1 MPQIRNQHTE
11 QDKQIAKYR
20 NWTEHTDTY
29 ENDRITT
36 DESSE
41 HEHEH
46 EHEHGA
52 TYTPFVDLLQRDP
65 CICDHCFIRRYD
77 AESHEWRNGNTG
89 WLTFQRWHTI
99 PTRSTTLPA
108 ETGSKT
114 TLACSNCGHQ
124 TGEKT
129 RPISSEKLTAYA
141 ENIIQ
146 TIREKNIPINE
157 DVFHAQIHEHNTSAN
172 QGRVDSHIYAPAL
185 RAAIYAAHTQT
196 EAESDAT
203 QCRENEMQTTPTTQ

>member
-20 NWTEHTDTY
+20 NWTENTDTD
-29 ENDRITT
+29 ETDRITT

-41 HEHEH
+41 R

-108 ETGSKT
+108 DTGSKT

-129 RPISSEKLTAYA
+129 RPISSDQLTAYA

-146 TIREKNIPINE
+146 TIREKNIPVDE
-157 DVFHAQIHEHNTSAN
+157 DVFHAQIHEQNTSAN

-185 RAAIYAAHTQT
+185 REAIHAARMQSEPDA
-196 EAESDAT
+196 DAT
-203 QCRENEMQTTPTTQ
+203 ECRENEMHTTPTTQ